1 MKVELGSA
9 VYLKS
14 GGPLMTVE
22 ELGEH
27 ADARRAWFVDLA
39 VQREWFA
46 LAALQPQ
53 DPPKAGVAS
62 SEKKVVK

>member
-1 MKVELGSA
+1 MKVELGS
-9 VYLKS
+9 VVTLKS

-53 DPPKAGVAS
+53 EPPKAGVTS
-62 SEKKVVK
+62 PEKKVVK

>member
-1 MKVELGSA
+1 MKVELGSV

-27 ADARRAWFVDLA
+27 ADARCAWFVD
-39 VQREWFA
+39 
-46 LAALQPQ
+46 
-53 DPPKAGVAS
+53 
-62 SEKKVVK
+62 

>member
-1 MKVELGSA
+1 MLGS
-9 VYLKS
+9 VVSLKS
-14 GGPLMTVE
+14 GGQLMTVE

-27 ADARRAWFVDLA
+27 ADVRCAWFVDLS

-53 DPPKAGVAS
+53 DLPKAGVAS
-62 SEKKVVK
+62 PEKKVVK

>member
-1 MKVELGSA
+1 MQVMLSS
-9 VYLKS
+9 VVSLKS
-14 GGPLMTVE
+14 GGPLVTFE

-27 ADARRAWFVDLA
+27 ADARCAWFVDLA

-46 LAALQPQ
+46 LAGLQPQ

-62 SEKKVVK
+62 PAKKVVK

>member
-1 MKVELGSA
+1 MKVELGSV

-27 ADARRAWFVDLA
+27 ADARCVWFVD
-39 VQREWFA
+39 

-53 DPPKAGVAS
+53 NPPKAGVAS
-62 SEKKVVK
+62 PAKKVVK

>member
-1 MKVELGSA
+1 MKVELGSV

-27 ADARRAWFVDLA
+27 ADARCV
-39 VQREWFA
+39 WFA

-62 SEKKVVK
+62 PAKKVVK

>member
-1 MKVELGSA
+1 MKVERGS
-9 VYLKS
+9 VVTLKS

-27 ADARRAWFVDLA
+27 ADARCAWFVDLA
-39 VQREWFA
+39 VHREWFA
-46 LAALQPQ
+46 LVALQPQ

-62 SEKKVVK
+62 PAKKAVI

>member
-1 MKVELGSA
+1 MKVELGSV

-27 ADARRAWFVDLA
+27 ADARCAWFVDLA

-46 LAALQPQ
+46 LQHCSLRIRRKPASPLLQR
-53 DPPKAGVAS
+53 KL
-62 SEKKVVK
+62 

>member
-1 MKVELGSA
+1 MKVELGSV

-27 ADARRAWFVDLA
+27 ADVDGH
-39 VQREWFA
+39 EI
-46 LAALQPQ
+46 
-53 DPPKAGVAS
+53 G
-62 SEKKVVK
+62 SE

>member
-1 MKVELGSA
+1 MQILLGS
-9 VYLKS
+9 VVSLKS

-27 ADARRAWFVDLA
+27 ADARCAWFVDLA
-39 VQREWFA
+39 VQREWFV

-62 SEKKVVK
+62 PAKKVVK

>member
-1 MKVELGSA
+1 MQILLGS
-9 VYLKS
+9 VVSLKS

-27 ADARRAWFVDLA
+27 ADARCAWFVDLA
-39 VQREWFA
+39 VQREWLA

-62 SEKKVVK
+62 PAKKVVK